1 MSDRSK
7 AIPPRA
13 QGQAR
18 AMRREPTD
26 AERAMWRLLRDR
38 RLTGIKWRR
47 QTPIGPYIVD
57 FLCYERRVVVECDG
71 SQHSENNRDKTRD
84 AWLEGQGFRVLRFW
98 NHEVLSARAGV
109 LDTILAGAGLPI

>member
-26 AERAMWRLLRDR
+26 AERAIWRLLRDR
-38 RLTGIKWRR
+38 RLTGMKWRR

-57 FLCYERRVVVECDG
+57 FLCYEHSVVVECDG
-71 SQHSENNRDKTRD
+71 SQHAHDGRDKTRD
-84 AWLEGQGFRVLRFW
+84 AWLEEQGFKVLRFL
-98 NHEVLSARAGV
+98 E
-109 LDTILAGAGLPI
+109 P